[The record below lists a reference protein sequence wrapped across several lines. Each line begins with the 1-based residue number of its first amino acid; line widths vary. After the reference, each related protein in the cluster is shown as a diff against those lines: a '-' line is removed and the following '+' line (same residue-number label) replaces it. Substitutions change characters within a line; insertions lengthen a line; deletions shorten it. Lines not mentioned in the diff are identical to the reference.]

1 MRASEL
7 LEQHTDEIKLIAKR
21 YEPEGVKNLRVF
33 GSVARGEDTER
44 SDIDFL
50 VDAEPE
56 VTLLTLGGL
65 YFELEELLGRRI
77 DLLTV
82 DNIPETVMPRI
93 VSEARPI

>member
-7 LEQHTDEIKLIAKR
+7 LEQNLGEVKMIAKR
-21 YEPEGVKNLRVF
+21 YEAEGVTNFRVF